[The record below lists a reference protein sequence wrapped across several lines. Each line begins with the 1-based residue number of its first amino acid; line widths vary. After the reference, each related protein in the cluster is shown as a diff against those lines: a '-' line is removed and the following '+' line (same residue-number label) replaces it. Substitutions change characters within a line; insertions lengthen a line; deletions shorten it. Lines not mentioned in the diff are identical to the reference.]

1 MNMTSECLKA
11 EQKSDVP
18 PPPPLPPNMVE
29 PAEENAKERQTHQPL
44 ATISIQDLNS
54 VQLRRTVAGK
64 TMSVPLNVPGVP
76 ANMPFS
82 NQKNDLIAEL
92 KMSKD
97 IIGIKKMKVE
107 RVKMEEKQ
115 EKEIMSEISRQFSVD
130 VFVEKV
136 GNSGRPPWQKLKKLN
151 PVVPLSM
158 KRFFTIKKYL
168 YGDFYP

>member
-1 MNMTSECLKA
+1 
-11 EQKSDVP
+11 
-18 PPPPLPPNMVE
+18 
-29 PAEENAKERQTHQPL
+29 
-44 ATISIQDLNS
+44 
-54 VQLRRTVAGK
+54 
-64 TMSVPLNVPGVP
+64 
-76 ANMPFS
+76 MPFS

-136 GNSGRPPWQKLKKLN
+136 GNVSNHHPCTFFIITNTLACTNLFRLSFHPGKKATSN
-151 PVVPLSM
+151 HWS
-158 KRFFTIKKYL
+158 
-168 YGDFYP
+168 